1 MHNAVPLILTALI
14 AAGIIVIGCFYLL
27 SPERVS
33 GSFGL
38 KPPPSDADTRAWL
51 RLKGIRDVASGL
63 ALLTLMLTA
72 DSRTVGIVLL
82 VFAII
87 PFGDM
92 SNILVS
98 GGRKPTAFSVHGVT
112 CAVMLVAGLMLIH
125 AI

>member
-1 MHNAVPLILTALI
+1 MHNAIPLILAALI
-14 AAGIIVIGCFYLL
+14 AVGIMVIGCFYLA

-38 KPPPSDADTRAWL
+38 KLPASDADTRAWL

-63 ALLTLMLTA
+63 VVLTIMLTA
-72 DSRTVGIVLL
+72 DMRLAGIVLL
-82 VFAII
+82 AFAII

-92 SNILVS
+92 SIILGS
-98 GGRKPTAFSVHGVT
+98 GGSRSKAISVHGVT
-112 CAVMLVAGLMLIH
+112 CVVMLVVGLLLIH